1 MLVTINDDH
10 SDVQHTMRRPA
21 EPLIVYVEA
30 SGFGGHSYP
39 IEVGLAL
46 EGGHEVLHADCTGAG
61 LDTLG
66 RHG

>member
-10 SDVQHTMRRPA
+10 SDVQHTMRRPT

-46 EGGHEVLHADCTGAG
+46 EGGAQI
-61 LDTLG
+61 G
-66 RHG
+66 RAHV